1 MGHALDCSG
10 IHSKEYFSDT
20 KKIFHYEG
28 KVMHRRYIAI
38 HIYMYEH
45 CLAVLEISCTN
56 CWHLESQNKY
66 LDQFISLL
74 AACVLKGSF
83 LKID

>member
-1 MGHALDCSG
+1 MREKLCTGDILP
-10 IHSKEYFSDT
+10 F
-20 KKIFHYEG
+20 
-28 KVMHRRYIAI
+28 
-38 HIYMYEH
+38 IYMYEH

-66 LDQFISLL
+66 LEQFISLL